1 MICISNT
8 QRGRLHNIICCQG
21 KQGPRKEENKEGS
34 KEGRKERIHNF
45 KKKKTS
51 LRQRGGEKSTERIW
65 RGIREVCLIS
75 QGKELEEDRGKAE
88 GGDEEKDTSGQ
99 SGMRGYKKQAK
110 MQNWERKKIKSGRR
124 RRNLIL
130 EGRRTEMLGFI
141 RTRVENKT
149 ERNNPNHDGNV

>member
-1 MICISNT
+1 
-8 QRGRLHNIICCQG
+8 
-21 KQGPRKEENKEGS
+21 
-34 KEGRKERIHNF
+34 
-45 KKKKTS
+45 
-51 LRQRGGEKSTERIW
+51 
-65 RGIREVCLIS
+65 
-75 QGKELEEDRGKAE
+75 
-88 GGDEEKDTSGQ
+88 
-99 SGMRGYKKQAK
+99 MRGYKKQAK